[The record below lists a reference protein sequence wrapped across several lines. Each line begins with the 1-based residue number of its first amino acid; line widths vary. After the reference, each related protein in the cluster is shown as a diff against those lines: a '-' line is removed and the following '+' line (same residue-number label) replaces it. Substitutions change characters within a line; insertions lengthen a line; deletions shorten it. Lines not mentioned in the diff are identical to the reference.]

1 MVGPPWGGSRR
12 DAPNRLGAT
21 YTRGAQSVGGISIA
35 QGVTRFGPRR
45 RLSPVRQ
52 ARGDGATVPFMDVTP
67 VPPGFEAIRREEKAR
82 AFRRVLRARYLAHP
96 LFLAIVL
103 YIGLNDSSWY
113 RAIVMIGAI
122 VVMLGAMLIETV
134 LIRRKGISQYR
145 IGYRDL
151 IPLVLTFLLLALFS
165 GGTRSPFIIA
175 TLAVLVGVAIL
186 QGRRVALVLLCSFL
200 VFLWALVLVQGRIP
214 WIMPPVFVDAAGR
227 QTFAYDVVFVAIVS
241 VIAVVITGLGIT
253 VGKMSDS
260 MLARSLE
267 ARSEVLRVHAERLT
281 DLMTLSGEIAHE
293 LKNPLASVKGLA
305 QLIEADPSRARE
317 RLKLLLV
324 EVDRMRAILD
334 EFLNFSRPLVP
345 LVQQTVDL
353 GELCRGVVALHEGL
367 AGARHLMLVAPGD
380 TLEVRCD
387 PRKTKQILV
396 NLVQNALEAT
406 PDGGEVRVALGRQNG
421 FATVQV
427 MAMPAAG
434 SIAGMA
440 CSAGG
445 DATLTA
451 SFCAMTAV
459 HWAIAA
465 ASARLWARGANGPAD
480 L

>member
-1 MVGPPWGGSRR
+1 M
-12 DAPNRLGAT
+12 DA
-21 YTRGAQSVGGISIA
+21 
-35 QGVTRFGPRR
+35 
-45 RLSPVRQ
+45 
-52 ARGDGATVPFMDVTP
+52 TP
-67 VPPGFEAIRREEKAR
+67 MPPGFEEIRREEQTR
-82 AFRRVLRARYLAHP
+82 AFRRLLRARYLAHP

-113 RAIVMIGAI
+113 RAIAMIGAI
-122 VVMLGAMLIETV
+122 TVMLGAMLIETV
-134 LIRRKGISQYR
+134 LIRRKGVSQYR

-200 VFLWALVLVQGRIP
+200 VFLWALVLIQGRIP
-214 WIMPPVFVDAAGR
+214 WIMPPVFVDAVGR
-227 QTFAYDVVFVAIVS
+227 ETFAYDLVFVAIVS
-241 VIAVVITGLGIT
+241 VIAVIITGLGIT

-293 LKNPLASVKGLA
+293 LKNPLASIKGLA
-305 QLIEADPSRARE
+305 QLVEADPSRAQE
-317 RLKLLLV
+317 RLKLLQV

-353 GELCRGVVALHEGL
+353 GALCRSVVALHEGL
-367 AGARHLMLVAPGD
+367 ASARRLLLVAPGD

-396 NLVQNALEAT
+396 NLVQNALEAS
-406 PDGGEVRVALGRQNG
+406 PDGSEVRVAVGRQNG
-421 FATVQV
+421 FANVRV
-427 MAMPAAG
+427 MDRGFGISPMIGHRAFEAG
-434 SIAGMA
+434 VTSKAEGSGLGLTIARTLA
-440 CSAGG
+440 EQHGG
-445 DATLTA
+445 SLRLSNRDGGGCVAEVLLP
-451 SFCAMTAV
+451 
-459 HWAIAA
+459 IRGAA
-465 ASARLWARGANGPAD
+465 AAPRGAAT
-480 L
+480 

>member
-1 MVGPPWGGSRR
+1 
-12 DAPNRLGAT
+12 
-21 YTRGAQSVGGISIA
+21 
-35 QGVTRFGPRR
+35 
-45 RLSPVRQ
+45 
-52 ARGDGATVPFMDVTP
+52 MDVTP
-67 VPPGFEAIRREEKAR
+67 VPPGFEEIRREEQAR
-82 AFRRVLRARYLAHP
+82 AFRALLRARYLAHP

-113 RAIVMIGAI
+113 RAIVMIGATT
-122 VVMLGAMLIETV
+122 VMVGAMVLETL

-165 GGTRSPFIIA
+165 GGTRSPFIVV

-186 QGRRVALVLLCSFL
+186 QGRRVAVVLLCCFL
-200 VFLWALVLVQGRIP
+200 VFLWALVLFQGRIP

-227 QTFAYDVVFVAIVS
+227 QTFAYDAAFVAVVS
-241 VIAVVITGLGIT
+241 VIAVFITGLGIT

-293 LKNPLASVKGLA
+293 LKNPLASIKGLA
-305 QLIEADPSRARE
+305 QLVEADPSRARE
-317 RLKLLLV
+317 RLKLLQV

-353 GELCRGVVALHEGL
+353 GELCRSVVALHEGL
-367 AGARHLMLVAPGD
+367 AGARRLLLVAPGD

-396 NLVQNALEAT
+396 NLVQNALEAS
-406 PDGGEVRVALGRQNG
+406 PDGSEVRVAVGHQNG
-421 FATVQV
+421 FANVRV
-427 MAMPAAG
+427 MDRGGGISSAIGHRAFEPG
-434 SIAGMA
+434 VTSK
-440 CSAGG
+440 AGG
-445 DATLTA
+445 SGLGLTIARTLA
-451 SFCAMTAV
+451 EQHGGSLRLSNRDGGGC
-459 HWAIAA
+459 IAEV
-465 ASARLWARGANGPAD
+465 LLPIRGATAAPREAAI
-480 L
+480 